1 MTKIDDVTLIRKFI
15 QGELTLLANHNLR
28 VEPAFNTAQL
38 LAKRGELLA
47 SAKLVGQIRSI
58 LVRQSSVYE
67 ELISRI
73 LSEHRYIPT
82 HINEQGLIQYEPC
95 PIPDGYE
102 LNYTEVRQL
111 WKIWRVRYCKHDDL
125 QRNRP
130 RKPDAHALLIQHKK
144 GWAPIVVITYGQENF
159 FIEIPGDEIML
170 HSSDRIVWLNPVQ
183 KSDSSPQ

>member
-1 MTKIDDVTLIRKFI
+1 MTKIDDITLIRKFI
-15 QGELTLLANHNLR
+15 QGELTLLANNNLR

-47 SAKLVGQIRSI
+47 TAKLVGQIRSI

-67 ELISRI
+67 ELINRI

-82 HINEQGLIQYEPC
+82 HINEQGLVQYEPC

-111 WKIWRVRYCKHDDL
+111 WKIWRVCYCKHDYS

-130 RKPDAHALLIQHKK
+130 RKPDAQALLIRRDK
-144 GWAPIVVITYGQENF
+144 GWAPIIFISYAQENF

-170 HSSDRIVWLNPVQ
+170 YSSDRLVWLNPAP
-183 KSDSSPQ
+183 KSDAAPQ

>member
-1 MTKIDDVTLIRKFI
+1 MDKIDDVALIRKFV
-15 QGELTLLANHNLR
+15 QGELTLLSNHNLR

-67 ELISRI
+67 DLLNRI

-82 HINEQGLIQYEPC
+82 RVNDQGLVEYEPC

-111 WKIWRVRYCKHDDL
+111 WKIWRVNYCKTDSSK
-125 QRNRP
+125 NPPRP
-130 RKPDAHALLIQHKK
+130 PDAQALLIRYKK
-144 GWAPIVVITYGQENF
+144 SWALIVAILYGQENF
-159 FIEIPGDEIML
+159 FIQIPGDEIML
-170 HSSDRIVWLNPVQ
+170 HSSDRLVWLNPVP
-183 KSDSSPQ
+183 KSAAPTS